1 MRTSGGGALGRQ
13 ANQCAVGVAGEREA
27 MRFRA
32 WAKRK
37 AAKKHPKGDFR
48 YRMTKDTLEIAVVHE
63 DGEWAVWEATV
74 RKHDAGD
81 GR

>member
-1 MRTSGGGALGRQ
+1 
-13 ANQCAVGVAGEREA
+13 

-63 DGEWAVWEATV
+63 EGEAGPHREAGV
-74 RKHDAGD
+74 RQGVP
-81 GR
+81 R